1 MNKDQFW
8 ESIDTVIVAY
18 PDHDRESHM
27 NIIIEKLLNYSLDDI
42 VDWQMMLEEYCNAAY
57 RPEVWSAGQ
66 VLGADYTGEGFIDFA
81 CWLVSRGKEAYMD
94 ALRDPATMFAIPLN
108 GESPNFKQFR
118 FTAYNAYDAKLFH
131 TDPMMSGNLFKA
143 MADHTLAPQTVEAVR
158 QEIPPCSVFAQSW
171 QRRLNPGASDVKE
184 P

>member
-1 MNKDQFW
+1 
-8 ESIDTVIVAY
+8 
-18 PDHDRESHM
+18 
-27 NIIIEKLLNYSLDDI
+27 
-42 VDWQMMLEEYCNAAY
+42 
-57 RPEVWSAGQ
+57 
-66 VLGADYTGEGFIDFA
+66 
-81 CWLVSRGKEAYMD
+81 MD

-143 MADHTLAPQTVEAVR
+143 MADHTLAPQTVEAIR

>member
-81 CWLVSRGKEAYMD
+81 C
-94 ALRDPATMFAIPLN
+94 LRSLSTVRAPTSSSSASPL
-108 GESPNFKQFR
+108 
-118 FTAYNAYDAKLFH
+118 T
-131 TDPMMSGNLFKA
+131 TPM
-143 MADHTLAPQTVEAVR
+143 T
-158 QEIPPCSVFAQSW
+158 QSCFI
-171 QRRLNPGASDVKE
+171 QIQ
-184 P
+184 

>member
-118 FTAYNAYDAKLFH
+118 FTAYAE
-131 TDPMMSGNLFKA
+131 S
-143 MADHTLAPQTVEAVR
+143 
-158 QEIPPCSVFAQSW
+158 
-171 QRRLNPGASDVKE
+171 
-184 P
+184 